1 MSELVIEAMRCR
13 GEATPPLL
21 PPVAAATAAAAA
33 AAAAVEVA
41 VVLPDSALGEGLE
54 DGRKMLCNE
63 CEAMK
68 TLGEFS
74 VLTVTVTAGEA
85 DLFLLLSIPF
95 SIVIDLFI
103 DFELDFTSTPRSESS
118 SSLRAPPAAD
128 FGIDRS
134 CGNPLLS
141 GALLLAF
148 DDGALTVTAAAAAA
162 AAAAPV
168 ACPCISRLSSCW

>member
-21 PPVAAATAAAAA
+21 PPLAAAAA
-33 AAAAVEVA
+33 AAAATAAAVEVA
-41 VVLPDSALGEGLE
+41 VLLPDSALGEGLE

-74 VLTVTVTAGEA
+74 VLTVTTAGEA
-85 DLFLLLSIPF
+85 DLFLLFSIPF
-95 SIVIDLFI
+95 SLAIVSDLFI

-118 SSLRAPPAAD
+118 SSSLRPPPAAD
-128 FGIDRS
+128 FGIDKS

-141 GALLLAF
+141 GALLLEF
-148 DDGALTVTAAAAAA
+148 DDGALTVTA